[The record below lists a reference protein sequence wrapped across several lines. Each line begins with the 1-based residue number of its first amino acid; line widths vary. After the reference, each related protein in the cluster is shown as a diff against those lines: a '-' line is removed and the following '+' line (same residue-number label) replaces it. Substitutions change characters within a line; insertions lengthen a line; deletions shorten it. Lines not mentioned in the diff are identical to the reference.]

1 MVINRNMTTDN
12 IKLEKIIKE
21 QANQIDSLKKAFVA
35 MQRQMH
41 SMSQKLNRTYETSRK
56 SANDINTLTGII
68 RKNG

>member
-1 MVINRNMTTDN
+1 MTTDN
-12 IKLEKIIKE
+12 TKFEKIIKE

-41 SMSQKLNRTYETSRK
+41 VMSQKINRTYETGRK